1 MKPLNSLFSAPL
13 CAVFCAAALLLSMQ
27 APTATAGERG
37 PLRRAASA
45 PAEDKQG
52 ARVIVKYK
60 AQGTLMRAL
69 AATSGAAAAGPQ
81 HAQAIGTR
89 HGLALRNGRVIDRQS
104 QVLFGDKTMS
114 SAALAARLA
123 ADPEVEYAVPDLR
136 RHALAVPNDPLFSAN
151 AGISPAAGQWYLR
164 APDATL
170 VSAINA
176 QAAWNVTSGSP
187 SIVVADIDTGVRFNH
202 PDLATKLYPGY
213 DFIDDIDTANDGN
226 GRDSDASDPG
236 DWTAR
241 NECGDGGDAS
251 DSSWHGTQTSGLIG
265 AQTGNGA
272 GMASVGYNVMVL
284 PVRALGKCGGYDSDI
299 IAGMLWAAGISN
311 SPINNPHKAR
321 VLNLSLGSDGACVAS
336 YIDAMRQLTAANVA
350 VVAAAGNST
359 GLAVGVPANC
369 PGVIAVAGIRHAGSK
384 VGYSNLG
391 PEVTVAAPAGNCV
404 NETGE
409 CLYPIL
415 TTLNAGTRGPGS
427 NIFSDGTNISVGTSF
442 ATPLVAGTVA
452 LMLSA
457 NPSLTPAQVKSML
470 MSTARPFPS
479 SNVDPTV
486 TACHAPDTTEQVE
499 CICTTSTCGAGMLD
513 AGAAVRAAA
522 GISDTDRVF
531 NWAETVYPQFFP
543 KPGVAGVFSPYT
555 YRYYAATGN
564 YVGVANGHIYVHN
577 GRDWNFLDVGALSSF
592 LTQAAAAG
600 Y

>member
-1 MKPLNSLFSAPL
+1 MKPLTRLFSAPL
-13 CAVFCAAALLLSMQ
+13 CAALSAAALLASLQ
-27 APTATAGERG
+27 ATTAIAAERG
-37 PLRRAASA
+37 PLRSVSSI

-69 AATSGAAAAGPQ
+69 AARPGAAGTGPQ
-81 HAQAIGTR
+81 HAQAMGTR
-89 HGLALRNGRVIDRQS
+89 HGLALRDGRRIDQRS
-104 QVLFGDKTMS
+104 QVLFGDKTLS

-123 ADPEVEYAVPDLR
+123 ADPEVEYAVPDR
-136 RHALAVPNDPLFSAN
+136 RRRALALPNDPLFN
-151 AGISPAAGQWYLR
+151 AGTTISPRAGQWYLR

-176 QAAWNVTSGSP
+176 QAAWNVTTGSP
-187 SIVVADIDTGVRFNH
+187 SIVVGDLDTGVIFSH
-202 PDLATKLYPGY
+202 PDLVNKLYQGY
-213 DFIDDIDTANDGN
+213 DFIDDPTEANDGDR
-226 GRDSDASDPG
+226 RDSNAGDPG
-236 DWTAR
+236 DWTSR
-241 NECGDGGDAS
+241 NECDDGADAA

-265 AQTGNGA
+265 AQSGNGT
-272 GMASVGYNVMVL
+272 GMASVGYNVSLL
-284 PVRALGKCGGYDSDI
+284 PVRVLGKCGGYDSDI
-299 IAGMLWAAGISN
+299 IAGMLWAAGIS
-311 SPINNPHKAR
+311 STPINNPHKAR
-321 VLNLSLGSDGACVAS
+321 VLNLSLGSDGTCDAA
-336 YIDAMRQLTAANVA
+336 YIDAMRQLTAANVV

-359 GLAVGVPANC
+359 GLAVGAPANC

-384 VGYSNLG
+384 VGYSNIG

-415 TTLNAGTRGPGS
+415 TTINTGTKGPGS
-427 NIFSDGTNISVGTSF
+427 NSYSDGTNISVGTSF

-470 MSTARPFPS
+470 KSTARPFPS
-479 SNVDPTV
+479 TNVDPTV
-486 TACHAPDTTEQVE
+486 QACHAPDSTEQLE

-531 NWAETVYPQFFP
+531 NWAEAVYPQLFP
-543 KPGVAGVFSPYT
+543 KPSVAGFFSPYT
-555 YRYYAATGN
+555 YRYYPATGN
-564 YVGVANGHIYVHN
+564 YIGVAGGRVYLHN
-577 GRDWNFLDVGALSSF
+577 GRDWNLLDVGTLSNY
-592 LTQAAAAG
+592 LPQASAAG